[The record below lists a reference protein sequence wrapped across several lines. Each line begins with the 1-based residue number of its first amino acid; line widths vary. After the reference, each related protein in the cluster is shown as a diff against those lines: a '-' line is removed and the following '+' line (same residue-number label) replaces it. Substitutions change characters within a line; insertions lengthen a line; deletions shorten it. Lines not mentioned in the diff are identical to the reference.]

1 MIDTPS
7 GAKNFTRLFDGAPVR
22 QSSALDLFQP
32 ESNERPCEVLGR
44 PTPLWILGILGVI
57 GGFLCT
63 LVVLQFA
70 EVIPWAGE
78 EATYIGGRWTGVV
91 IYAFAAGFFFAAAY
105 AWLTVK
111 PWASMITILA
121 AIIGF
126 FVPFISHMDGTDP
139 RSSAIAPLIVAV
151 LMLFMVFR
159 PATNRAMARAMSGEG
174 NVKTVKAP
182 PPPKPMSKARKREV
196 AQEQARAAKA
206 AAAKPASGM
215 PTPQQAAATPA
226 LATAAPAN
234 TVSAPAATKPVPTAT
249 QTAAGIVLSAASS
262 LKSAAATPASPRKGV
277 TSMVGKPAPPV
288 KPAAAAPP
296 PAPAAQQR
304 PGGFRADDV

>member
-1 MIDTPS
+1 M
-7 GAKNFTRLFDGAPVR
+7 G
-22 QSSALDLFQP
+22 QSSALGLFQP

-70 EVIPWAGE
+70 HVIPWAGD

-111 PWASMITILA
+111 PWSSMITILA

-139 RSSAIAPLIVAV
+139 RSSAIAPLIVSV

-159 PATNRAMARAMSGEG
+159 PSTNRAMARAMSGEG

-215 PTPQQAAATPA
+215 PAAQPASPTPA
-226 LATAAPAN
+226 MATAAPA
-234 TVSAPAATKPVPTAT
+234 TASAPARTSAPATPTAT
-249 QTAAGIVLSAASS
+249 QTAASIVLSAASS
-262 LKSAAATPASPRKGV
+262 LKSAAATPASPRRGV
-277 TSMVGKPAPPV
+277 SSLVTKPAPAAKPV
-288 KPAAAAPP
+288 APAAAAPA
-296 PAPAAQQR
+296 APASSQR
-304 PGGFRADDV
+304 PQGFRADEV